1 MAASRLTAVP
11 RERPIQS
18 PSMTDAQSDHP
29 SGEGAPSRRQQKKS
43 AATIYDIAELAGVN
57 PSTVS
62 RALTKPG
69 RVSAKTEAK
78 IRAAAAELNFRV
90 NPMARA
96 LPTGRTN
103 TLALV
108 VADITNPM
116 VFGMVRGAEHAASAA
131 GFTLVIAESQE
142 SGETESSA
150 IEQIMPSVDGVVLAT
165 TRLPADRIAD
175 IAGRKPVVLI
185 NREVDGVPSVVS
197 DVEVGVRELVEH
209 LHGLGHRSVAYLSG
223 PQASWMSDRRWTAML
238 EVAEELDLAAVEIG
252 PNPPTIDGGRAA
264 FRRVT
269 ASRATAVVAF
279 NDLMA
284 IGLMKEAAERGT
296 AIPDQLSVAGFD
308 DIFGSDLITPPLTTV
323 RAQLVTAGER
333 AVAHLLADVVDGT
346 PLRPDAPLATEL
358 IVRGSTGPAPTAR

>member
-1 MAASRLTAVP
+1 MDEPQPDTSASPTPARRAARKGP
-11 RERPIQS
+11 
-18 PSMTDAQSDHP
+18 
-29 SGEGAPSRRQQKKS
+29 
-43 AATIYDIAELAGVN
+43 ATIYDIAELAGVN

-62 RALTKPG
+62 RALGKPG

-78 IRAAAAELNFRV
+78 IRAAAAELNFRI

-116 VFGMVRGAEHAASAA
+116 VFGMVRGAEHAATAA

-142 SGETESSA
+142 SGEAESTV

-165 TRLPADRIAD
+165 TRLAPEAIAD

-185 NREVDGVPSVVS
+185 NREVDGVASVVS
-197 DVEVGVRELVEH
+197 DVEVGVRQLVEH
-209 LHGLGHRSVAYLSG
+209 LL
-223 PQASWMSDRRWTAML
+223 DI
-238 EVAEELDLAAVEIG
+238 AEDLDLAVVEIG

-264 FRRVT
+264 FRRVL

-284 IGLMKEAAERGT
+284 IGVMKEAAEQGT
-296 AIPDQLSVAGFD
+296 AVPGELSVAGFD

-323 RAQLVTAGER
+323 RAQLIVAGER
-333 AVAHLLADVVDGT
+333 AVGQLLAQVGAT
-346 PLRPDAPLATEL
+346 EAEPPGEALATEL
-358 IVRGSTGPAPTAR
+358 VVRGSTGAASTRR